1 MPSKK
6 VEAALLKQKE
16 AKQKKVLFL
25 LVPVFL
31 GLMAWQGP
39 KTYKSLM
46 GGSATPPPTTVA
58 PTTTAPTPGS
68 APSTP
73 GAGAVVPPSQLVD
86 TDTPPSVLDGQL
98 GNLGVFPG
106 RDPFSGGTIAAGTS
120 SGGASGGTSGG
131 TGTGTG
137 TTATPSSAQL
147 EINSKAE
154 AVSASGTFPNDD
166 PVFKLVSLTP
176 TSVTIALA
184 SGKNFTNG
192 DATETIA
199 IGETLTV
206 NGDDGSSFVI
216 KLVSVSS
223 N

>member
-6 VEAALLKQKE
+6 VQAALLKQKE

-46 GGSATPPPTTVA
+46 GGSTLPPTTA
-58 PTTTAPTPGS
+58 ALTTAPTPGS

-86 TDTPPSVLDGQL
+86 TDAPPSALAGQL
-98 GNLGVFPG
+98 SNLGVFPG
-106 RDPFSGGTIAAGTS
+106 RDPFSGGAPAAGT
-120 SGGASGGTSGG
+120 GGTSGG

-137 TTATPSSAQL
+137 TGTSTGTTATPTTARL
-147 EINSKAE
+147 EINGAAE
-154 AVSASGTFPNDD
+154 DVSIGNSFPQSD
-166 PVFKLVSLTP
+166 PVFKLVSVTG
-176 TSVTIALA
+176 TSAMIALA
-184 SGKNFTNG
+184 SGASFTSG
-192 DATETIA
+192 DQSEEIKV
-199 IGETLTV
+199 GETLTV
-206 NGDDGSSFVI
+206 VGDDGSNFSI
-216 KLVSVSS
+216 KLVSTS
-223 N
+223 

>member
-25 LVPVFL
+25 LIPLFL
-31 GLMAWQGP
+31 GLMVWQGP

-46 GGSATPPPTTVA
+46 GGSTPPPTTA
-58 PTTTAPTPGS
+58 LPTTTAPTPGS

-86 TDTPPSVLDGQL
+86 TDTPPSALDGQL
-98 GNLGVFPG
+98 SNLGVFPG
-106 RDPFSGGTIAAGTS
+106 RDPFSGGTIAAGT
-120 SGGASGGTSGG
+120 GGTSGG

-147 EINSKAE
+147 EVNSKAE
-154 AVSASGTFPNDD
+154 AVSASGTFPSDD
-166 PVFKLVSLTP
+166 PAFKLVSL
-176 TSVTIALA
+176 
-184 SGKNFTNG
+184 
-192 DATETIA
+192 
-199 IGETLTV
+199 
-206 NGDDGSSFVI
+206 
-216 KLVSVSS
+216 
-223 N
+223 

>member
-6 VEAALLKQKE
+6 VQAALLKQKE

-86 TDTPPSVLDGQL
+86 TDTPPSALDGQL
-98 GNLGVFPG
+98 SNLGVFPG
-106 RDPFSGGTIAAGTS
+106 RDPFSGGTIAAGT
-120 SGGASGGTSGG
+120 GDTGG

-147 EINSKAE
+147 EINAKAE
-154 AVSASGTFPNDD
+154 AVSASGTFPADD

-184 SGKNFTNG
+184 SGKPFTNG
-192 DATETIA
+192 DETETIA

-216 KLVSVSS
+216 KLVSVAS

>member
-16 AKQKKVLFL
+16 AKQKKVLFV

-31 GLMAWQGP
+31 GLAAWQGP
-39 KTYKSLM
+39 KTYHSLM
-46 GGSATPPPTTVA
+46 GGSTPPPTTA
-58 PTTTAPTPGS
+58 PATAPTPGS

-86 TDTPPSVLDGQL
+86 TDTPPSALAGQL
-98 GNLGVFPG
+98 SNLGVFPG
-106 RDPFSGGTIAAGTS
+106 RDPFSGGAIAAGT
-120 SGGASGGTSGG
+120 GGTSGG

-137 TTATPSSAQL
+137 TTATPTTARL
-147 EINSKAE
+147 EVNGATQD
-154 AVSASGTFPNDD
+154 VSIAATFPESD
-166 PVFKLVSLTP
+166 PVFKLISATAN
-176 TSVTIALA
+176 SVLVGLS

-192 DATETIA
+192 EPSEEIK

-206 NGDDGSSFVI
+206 TGDDGSSFSI
-216 KLVSVSS
+216 KLVSTS
-223 N
+223 

>member
-46 GGSATPPPTTVA
+46 GGSPPPPPTTAA
-58 PTTTAPTPGS
+58 PTTAPTPGS

-73 GAGAVVPPSQLVD
+73 GAGAVVPPGQLVD
-86 TDTPPSVLDGQL
+86 TDTPPSAQEGQL
-98 GNLGVFPG
+98 SNLGVFPG
-106 RDPFSGGTIAAGTS
+106 RDPFSGGATAPGT
-120 SGGASGGTSGG
+120 GGTSGG

-137 TTATPSSAQL
+137 AGTTATPTSARL
-147 EINSKAE
+147 EVNGATE
-154 AVSASGTFPNDD
+154 DVSIGASFPQSD
-166 PVFKLVSLTP
+166 PVFKLVSV
-176 TSVTIALA
+176 TSTSAMVALA
-184 SGKNFTNG
+184 SGSSFTS
-192 DATETIA
+192 AEQSEQIKV
-199 IGETLTV
+199 GETLTV
-206 NGDDGSSFVI
+206 VGDVGSNFCI
-216 KLVSVSS
+216 KLVSTS
-223 N
+223 

>member
-6 VEAALLKQKE
+6 VQAALLKQKE

-25 LVPVFL
+25 LIPLFL

-46 GGSATPPPTTVA
+46 GGSTPPPATA
-58 PTTTAPTPGS
+58 LPTTTAPTPGS

-73 GAGAVVPPSQLVD
+73 GAGAVVPPGQLVD
-86 TDTPPSVLDGQL
+86 TDAPPSALDGQL
-98 GNLGVFPG
+98 SNLGVFPG
-106 RDPFSGGTIAAGTS
+106 RDPFSGGTIAAGT
-120 SGGASGGTSGG
+120 GGTSGGTG

-147 EINSKAE
+147 EINAKTQ
-154 AVSASGTFPNDD
+154 AVSASGTFPSDD

-176 TSVTIALA
+176 TSVTIALS
-184 SGKNFTNG
+184 SGKPFTNG
-192 DATETIA
+192 DETETIA

-206 NGDDGSSFVI
+206 NGDDGTSFVV
-216 KLVSVSS
+216 KLVSVAS

>member
-6 VEAALLKQKE
+6 VEAALAKQKE

-25 LVPVFL
+25 LVPLFL

-46 GGSATPPPTTVA
+46 GGSTPPQTTA
-58 PTTTAPTPGS
+58 PAPSTTAPTPGS

-73 GAGAVVPPSQLVD
+73 GAGAAVPPSQLVD

-106 RDPFSGGTIAAGTS
+106 RDPFSGGQTAAGTS
-120 SGGASGGTSGG
+120 SGGTSGG

-154 AVSASGTFPNDD
+154 AVSASGTFPSDD

>member
-1 MPSKK
+1 MASKK
-6 VEAALLKQKE
+6 VEAALLRQKE

-25 LVPVFL
+25 LVPVFI
-31 GLMAWQGP
+31 GLIAWQGP
-39 KTYKSLM
+39 KTFKAFT
-46 GGSATPPPTTVA
+46 GGDAPPPTAA

-86 TDTPPSVLDGQL
+86 TDAPPSVLEGQL

-106 RDPFSGGTIAAGTS
+106 RDPFSGGAIAAGT
-120 SGGASGGTSGG
+120 GGTSGG

-137 TTATPSSAQL
+137 TDTTATPSSAQI

-154 AVSASGTFPNDD
+154 AVSASGTFPGDD

-184 SGKNFTNG
+184 SGKPFTNG
-192 DATETIA
+192 DQTETIA

>member
-1 MPSKK
+1 MASKK
-6 VEAALLKQKE
+6 VEAALLRQKE

-46 GGSATPPPTTVA
+46 GGSTPPPTTSPA

-86 TDTPPSVLDGQL
+86 TDTPPSAGDGQL
-98 GNLGVFPG
+98 SNLGVFPG
-106 RDPFSGGTIAAGTS
+106 RDPFSGGAIAAGTS
-120 SGGASGGTSGG
+120 SGGTTGGTG

-147 EINSKAE
+147 EVNAKTE
-154 AVSASGTFPNDD
+154 AVSASSTFPSDD
-166 PVFKLVSLTP
+166 PVFKLVSLTSN
-176 TSVTIALA
+176 SVTIALA

-192 DATETIA
+192 DETETIS

-206 NGDDGSSFVI
+206 TGDDGSSFVI